1 MDELAAN
8 IIDRESA
15 LAKFDHA
22 RDDFEAAFARVP
34 DEALE
39 WKPEGDDYTIGF
51 LVPHVISSITNYSAL
66 LDRIETGGYGAQVAP
81 GWEEDKTL
89 TDSIAMLHA
98 IYAAGAGRT
107 AILDELD
114 TAHDR
119 LAARLRKLAYEEY
132 SLQSPVH
139 YGGSPDPFPTSA
151 HDILGWL
158 TDHYYE
164 HVPHIEQLLEGWQK
178 SKSKDA

>member
-1 MDELAAN
+1 MDEMAN
-8 IIDRESA
+8 IIDRETE
-15 LAKFDHA
+15 LAKFDHG

-51 LVPHVISSITNYSAL
+51 LVPHVISSIANYSTV
-66 LDRIETGGYGAQVAP
+66 LDQVEATGYGVVGP
-81 GWEEDKTL
+81 GWEADNALADYTAK
-89 TDSIAMLHA
+89 MHA
-98 IYAAGAGRT
+98 IYAAGAGRQ

-114 TAHDR
+114 AAHDR

-132 SLQSPVH
+132 GRQSPVH
-139 YGGSPDPFPTSA
+139 YGGSADPFPTSA
-151 HDILGWL
+151 HDIIGWL

-164 HVPHIEQLLEGWQK
+164 HVPHIEQLLEGWEK
-178 SKSKDA
+178 SKKNQA

>member
-1 MDELAAN
+1 MDDMAN
-8 IIDRESA
+8 IINREA
-15 LAKFDHA
+15 ELAKFDHA

-51 LVPHVISSITNYSAL
+51 LVPHVLTSITNYSAA
-66 LDRIETGGYGAQVAP
+66 LDRMEAAGYETVGP
-81 GWEEDKTL
+81 GWEEDKAL
-89 TDSIAMLHA
+89 TDNIAMLHA

-114 TAHDR
+114 AAHDR
-119 LAARLRKLAYEEY
+119 MASRLRKLDYEEY
-132 SLQSPVH
+132 GRQSPVH
-139 YGGSPDPFPTSA
+139 YGGGADPYATSA
-151 HDILGWL
+151 HDIIGWL

-164 HVPHIEQLLEGWQK
+164 HVPHIEQLLEGWEQ
-178 SKSKDA
+178 SKKGKV